1 MKNKKTTI
9 YTIVGILIF
18 IFIIL
23 LIIKLNSWERKF
35 EVTDL
40 EYTSDKEENRLGYHE
55 LNILNKTNKTLNNY
69 YAIFEVKL
77 MGGNAKNK
85 KIKICEKVGTLSP
98 NESVNVKITDK
109 KIDDY
114 IKYNKYTVSMTIVK
128 LVNIKNSCVND
139 YEKVLNENNRSAKKI
154 VEQINK
160 KMENN
165 KTIKTTLDDLE
176 DYTTYYK
183 ENKYAII
190 SGKITNVDFEYSD
203 ILNEFQQIVY
213 LSPNTSSNK
222 TIKITTREINEKA
235 KVDIGKSIS
244 IKADCYDYI
253 TTSTSISSSCY
264 SGSIATE
271 EDENDEFI
279 MKYTVEE
286 YLDYIEKFKNIFF
299 EFYGY
304 SWLEK
309 EYIESNFI
317 YSGKVRKRFG
327 EGYKYRINY
336 KANYEMNENYYFG
349 RNICKLL
356 ENNRVWL
363 YDCTKVET

>member
-1 MKNKKTTI
+1 MKNKKTII
-9 YTIVGILIF
+9 YAIFGILIF
-18 IFIIL
+18 ISIIL
-23 LIIKLNSWERKF
+23 LIAKLSSWERKF

-40 EYTSDKEENRLGYHE
+40 EYISDKEENRLGYHE
-55 LNILNKTNKTLNNY
+55 LNILNKTDKTLTNY

-77 MGGNAKNK
+77 IGGNAKNK
-85 KIKICEKVGTLSP
+85 KIKICEKVGTLRP
-98 NESVNVKITDK
+98 NESVNVKLTDK

-114 IKYNKYTVSMTIVK
+114 IKYNNYTAPMTIVE

-139 YEKVLNENNRSAKKI
+139 YEKVLKENNKSAKKI

-176 DYTTYYK
+176 EYTTYYK

-213 LSPNTSSNK
+213 LSTDTSSNK
-222 TIKITTREINEKA
+222 TIKIRMSEINEKA
-235 KVDIGKSIS
+235 KVDIGNSIS
-244 IKADCYDYI
+244 IKANCYDYI
-253 TTSTSISSSCY
+253 TTSTSNNCY

-279 MKYTVEE
+279 TKYTVEE
-286 YLDYIEKFKNIFF
+286 YLDYIEKFENTFF

-363 YDCTKVET
+363 YDCRKVET